1 MPVARPAVASLGYV
15 NLDVADMPAWLKF
28 TGDIFGLE
36 AKPRDG
42 GIVDLKMD
50 EYHHRFTL
58 YPAAQNRLRSIG
70 WEMSSP
76 ENLLALVEKLKAA
89 GHDVTEASP
98 ALKAERKVRDL
109 WRFHEP
115 HLALETELFYGP
127 SACNVPLKP
136 ARAISGYNTGALG
149 IGHVV
154 FSAADPR
161 AAVAFYQDML
171 GFRISDYI
179 IWDDKD
185 ATFLHCNARHHTLAI
200 MNEFGPLKGGDLN
213 HIMLEAKDFNDV
225 GYAYDLVRDAGY
237 PVMLEMGKH
246 SNDHMQS
253 FYVHTPSG
261 FAFEYGF
268 GGRTI
273 GEDWQVRT
281 YDQPMLFGHRQPA

>member
-1 MPVARPAVASLGYV
+1 MQVASLGYV
-15 NLDVADMPAWLKF
+15 TLDVADMPAWLKF
-28 TGDIFGLE
+28 AGDIFGLE
-36 AKPRDG
+36 AKPRGD

-50 EYHHRFTL
+50 EFHHRFTL
-58 YPAAQNRLRSIG
+58 YPAPANRLRSVG

-76 ENLLALVEKLKAA
+76 ESLLALVKKLQDA
-89 GHDVTEASP
+89 GHTVTEAGS

-115 HLALETELFYGP
+115 HLGLETELFYGP

-136 ARAISGYNTGALG
+136 GRPITGYNTGPLG
-149 IGHVV
+149 LGHIV
-154 FSAADPR
+154 FSASDPR
-161 AAVAFYQDML
+161 AAVAFYIDML
-171 GFRISDYI
+171 GFSVSDYI

-185 ATFLHCNARHHTLAI
+185 ATFLHCNPRHHTLAI

-268 GGRTI
+268 GGRMI
-273 GEDWQVRT
+273 GEDWRVRT
-281 YDQPMLFGHRQPA
+281 YDQPMLFGHRMPA